1 MSVIHDRSDVARILD
16 DPAWLVPEAVP
27 GASPFRRLRGGAS
40 RFVNGPAHDER
51 RARLESRLAELD
63 PASLG
68 RAAAAATRELLA
80 AGVDPAEAAR
90 QVPVRVLAAA
100 LDAPD
105 PVSAPVDAAALAAP
119 YATGVVDP
127 DADADADADAVDR
140 AAARRLGP
148 DAAGHRRA
156 SAVLDAQL
164 LVQAHAATGGLVVE
178 VLRRAAGSPGVPTRQ
193 LIETVLRDAPPVR
206 STRRVAPAAGSARAT
221 EPADPADRLADR
233 LVELRLDGPDRE
245 ATGGAPPRALAF
257 GAGPRRCPASGHAAA
272 IAAAV
277 VDVLRES
284 AC

>member
-80 AGVDPAEAAR
+80 ADVDPAEAAR

-127 DADADADADAVDR
+127 DADAVDR

-221 EPADPADRLADR
+221 EPADAADRLADR

-257 GAGPRRCPASGHAAA
+257 GAGPRRCPASGHAIA